1 MVNGTKIKKLMKER
15 GITNKEMAETAGLS
29 EAMMCYIIQG
39 FREPNVSAFARIA
52 KKLNV
57 TVDELL
63 CANNQDGQD
72 S

>member
-1 MVNGTKIKKLMKER
+1 MINGTKIKKLMNER
-15 GITNKEMAETAGLS
+15 GITNKEMAQSAGLS

-52 KKLNV
+52 QKLNV

-63 CANNQDGQD
+63 IKEPTNNET